1 MPKKFL
7 VIFDSELA
15 GVPTFSKLTRQM
27 SNKVPQSVLAFFAAP
42 DFNYLHTIDRTEG
55 QIARCFQ
62 KTILSPRVG
71 DGRMQPKFQQLMQVA
86 PIN

>member
-27 SNKVPQSVLAFFAAP
+27 SNKVPQSVLAFLAAP
-42 DFNYLHTIDRTEG
+42 DFNYLHTIDRSEG

-62 KTILSPRVG
+62 KQFQVLVLAMAACSPS
-71 DGRMQPKFQQLMQVA
+71 F
-86 PIN
+86 NN